1 LGEGEGGREGM
12 EGGGEGRGSMGREG
26 GGDNSGGWNGE
37 GRGGSNMSNNPEMT
51 KPPQRDNVKYNK
63 R

>member
-1 LGEGEGGREGM
+1 M